1 MVEVKDS
8 PSISGIITSEM
19 MRSGCRCSKLSNAF
33 WALLKESTLYF
44 SVNISDTN
52 HSMEG
57 SSSIT
62 MTVCLFA
69 SNSWVYFRAILA
81 PLRWECLEKPL
92 RMQLRYFLSVGGSE
106 GRLTVKVVSSPGVL
120 SMFMSPSNSVT
131 MFCRWPTPVR
141 FLSFCRSSPRS
152 RESYSGRISFRDF
165 PV

>member
-1 MVEVKDS
+1 MVEVKDN

-19 MRSGCRCSKLSNAF
+19 MRSGCRCSRLSNAF

-69 SNSWVYFRAILA
+69 SNSWVYFSGNS
-81 PLRWECLEKPL
+81 CTS
-92 RMQLRYFLSVGGSE
+92 SVGMLGEAASYAVCGTSCPFGGSE

-120 SMFMSPSNSVT
+120 SMFMSPSNRVT
-131 MFCRWPTPVR
+131 MFLQMANPSP
-141 FLSFCRSSPRS
+141 FLEFLPFISTES
-152 RESYSGRISFRDF
+152 RIL
-165 PV
+165 